1 MKKYI
6 FALFCLLFL
15 IVATY
20 IYFRHDDDKARNV
33 LPKEV
38 TAVAVLKPA
47 ELFLDL
53 GLPVEKMSKLPLNF
67 EGIMESVDLTKPIY
81 AFATEKGLTGVAMN
95 VKDADKLLQAVSVF
109 SYATEE
115 QQGFHWIVNNNSI
128 GCIDEDKMLL
138 LGPVASAEQDALR
151 PEMLKLM
158 NQKRQDVPVLDKA
171 EEQKGVILVSSS
183 LTNLPTQYTKAMPAD
198 PDLSKAFLNMALRID
213 EKAIRLTTKV
223 EGIDKL
229 DMPMSPIEGNLI
241 HMEPKEPFAWIAF
254 NTKGED
260 LLPNLRQEPRLR
272 SALLALNMCVD
283 ADMMIKAIDGD
294 VSIAL
299 PKADMNNPDFILTA
313 MLSNTEFLKN
323 AEDWE
328 VNRRSTTDFSIT
340 QNGFSVY
347 FGVREQK
354 LYIASSEELAN
365 KACQET
371 EAEDFQE
378 ESKGKY
384 LTASLDTDEL
394 LEQMFSTPSLM
405 SLMFTMPQI
414 REVADAFERVTITA
428 DSPQSFEL
436 SIETDEPVKDI
447 ISKISYLLT
456 GDKI

>member
-15 IVATY
+15 IIAAY
-20 IYFRHDDDKARNV
+20 IYFCHDDDKARNV

-38 TAVAVLKPA
+38 TAVAVIKPA

-81 AFATEKGLTGVAMN
+81 TFATEKGLTGVAMN
-95 VKDADKLLQAVSVF
+95 VIDADKLLQAVSVF

-138 LGPVASAEQDALR
+138 IGPVPTAEQESFR
-151 PEMLKLM
+151 PEMLELM
-158 NQKRQDVPVLDKA
+158 NQERQDVPVLDRA
-171 EEQKGVILVSSS
+171 EEQRGVLLVSSS
-183 LTNLPTQYTKAMPAD
+183 LANLPTQYTKALPAD
-198 PDLSKAFLNMALRID
+198 TDLSEAFLNMALRID

-241 HMEPKEPFAWIAF
+241 EPKEPFAWIAF

-299 PKADMNNPDFILTA
+299 PKVDMNNPDFILTA

-378 ESKGKY
+378 DAKGKY
-384 LTASLDTDEL
+384 LTASLDIDEL
-394 LEQMFSTPSLM
+394 MEYLFSTPSLI
-405 SLMFTMPQI
+405 SVMFTLPQI
-414 REVADAFERVTITA
+414 REVADAFERVTLTA
-428 DSPQSFEL
+428 ESPQSFEL